1 MCRRL
6 RPTAQG
12 CTRLWY
18 VPLLT
23 QTNDQSIVALCTDLR
38 ASHPRVFFLSNDTNA
53 RMLAEIE
60 GVYTLDLLAMVRAL
74 RRFEEP
80 DKHLFWVCA
89 TPEFHYVFDDP
100 TILETL
106 PEQVWGRMYA
116 HASQF
121 LPTPIEDVAMLG

>member
-1 MCRRL
+1 M
-6 RPTAQG
+6 
-12 CTRLWY
+12 
-18 VPLLT
+18 PLLT

-89 TPEFHYVFDDP
+89 TPEFHYVFEDP